1 LKQIIERRIFLPL
14 TTRTNTKFLNIFCRC
29 SGWFFLSSFF
39 LFIFFSCATRPT
51 SESART
57 SVESFAAAETVVP
70 SWQAVAQG
78 IGFFHGKAGAPE
90 FEFWALKIEL
100 STPGLQIVVKGG
112 AQDAAGGTNRTLSVK
127 VSSFVSTNGLA
138 AGINAAPFDI
148 SSSKEGQPIKNV
160 GIVVSGGKQVAPPSP
175 RYDALVFYKDG
186 KAAIVNQAA
195 IKSTENIENAVG
207 GFHHILVNG
216 EPAERTLTRE
226 NREPRSAAGIS
237 ADGKYLYLLV
247 IDGRREGS
255 AGGTEKETALLLLA
269 LGSWNGLNLD
279 GGGSSALALR
289 GADGKVR
296 VVNVPV
302 HGGILGVERAVAGC
316 LGIAAGGL

>member
-1 LKQIIERRIFLPL
+1 LKQLKYRSIL
-14 TTRTNTKFLNIFCRC
+14 TTNQHERFKHNSLLFVLVF
-29 SGWFFLSSFF
+29 SFF
-39 LFIFFSCATRPT
+39 FYLISFLSCATRPPSNPAQT
-51 SESART
+51 PL
-57 SVESFAAAETVVP
+57 ESFATAEAVFP
-70 SWQAVAQG
+70 SWQPVAQG
-78 IGFFHGKAGAPE
+78 VGFFHGRAATPE

-100 STPGLQIVVKGG
+100 DAPALQIVVKGG
-112 AQDAAGGTNRTLSVK
+112 AQDAAGGTDRTLSAK
-127 VSSFVSTNGLA
+127 VSSFVNANGLT

-160 GIVVSGGKQVAPPSP
+160 GIVVSGGKQISPPSP

-195 IKSTENIENAVG
+195 IKSIENIENAVG

-216 EPAERTLTRE
+216 APSERTLTRE

-237 ADGKYLYLLV
+237 EDGKFLYLLV
-247 IDGRREGS
+247 IDGRRADS

-269 LGSWNGLNLD
+269 LGSWNGLNFD

-296 VVNVPV
+296 VVNTPV
-302 HGGILGVERAVAGC
+302 HGGILGMERAVAGC
-316 LGIAAGGL
+316 LGILADRF

>member
-1 LKQIIERRIFLPL
+1 MLNLSKTSQYILRGFL
-14 TTRTNTKFLNIFCRC
+14 
-29 SGWFFLSSFF
+29 FLSVSILF
-39 LFIFFSCATRPT
+39 LSCATHPP
-51 SESART
+51 SYPART
-57 SVESFAAAETVVP
+57 LSESFATAEAVVP
-70 SWQAVAQG
+70 QWQPFAQG
-78 IGFFHGKAGAPE
+78 IGFFHGRTKVPE
-90 FEFWALKIEL
+90 FEFWALKIDL
-100 STPGLQIVVKGG
+100 AAPSLQIVVKGG
-112 AQDAAGGTNRTLSVK
+112 AEDTEGGTDRTLSVK
-127 VSSFVSTNGLA
+127 VSSFVSANGLT

-148 SSSKEGQPIKNV
+148 ATSKEGQPLKNI
-160 GIVVSGGKQVAPPSP
+160 GIVVSGGRLITPTNP

-216 EPAERTLTRE
+216 EPAERTLSRE

-247 IDGRREGS
+247 IDGRRADSG
-255 AGGTEKETALLLLA
+255 GGTEKETALLLLA

-279 GGGSSALALR
+279 GGGSTALALR

-296 VVNVPV
+296 VVNTPV
-302 HGGILGVERAVAGC
+302 HGGIPGLERAVAGC
-316 LGIAAGGL
+316 LGIAAVGF

>member
-1 LKQIIERRIFLPL
+1 LAL
-14 TTRTNTKFLNIFCRC
+14 
-29 SGWFFLSSFF
+29 GFFAVSFV
-39 LFIFFSCATRPT
+39 FISCATRPP
-51 SESART
+51 SNAARDP
-57 SVESFAAAETVVP
+57 VESFAAAEAVVP
-70 SWQAVAQG
+70 RWQAAARGVG
-78 IGFFHGKAGAPE
+78 VFHGKAGATE

-100 STPGLQIVVKGG
+100 GAPGLQVVVKGG
-112 AQDAAGGTNRTLSVK
+112 AQDAAGGTLSVK
-127 VSSFVSTNGLA
+127 VSSFVSANGLT

-160 GIVVSGGKQVAPPSP
+160 GIVVSGGKQISPPSP
-175 RYDALVFYKDG
+175 RYDAIVFYKDG

-207 GFHHILVNG
+207 GFFQILVNG
-216 EPAERTLTRE
+216 APADRTLTRE

-237 ADGKYLYLLV
+237 KDGKYLYLLV
-247 IDGRREGS
+247 IDGRRSDS

-279 GGGSSALALR
+279 GGGSTALALR
-289 GADGKVR
+289 SADGRVR

-302 HGGILGVERAVAGC
+302 HGGILGMERAVAGC
-316 LGIAAGGL
+316 LGIIAGGL

>member
-1 LKQIIERRIFLPL
+1 MGKIQKIKCYNL
-14 TTRTNTKFLNIFCRC
+14 
-29 SGWFFLSSFF
+29 LSF
-39 LFIFFSCATRPT
+39 LFVSILLISCATRPP
-51 SESART
+51 SETARA
-57 SVESFAAAETVVP
+57 SVESFAAVEAVLP
-70 SWQAVAQG
+70 NWQTVAQG
-78 IGFFHGKAGAPE
+78 VGFFHGRTAVPE
-90 FEFWALKIEL
+90 FEFWALRIEL
-100 STPGLQIVVKGG
+100 DAPGLQVVVKGG
-112 AQDAAGGTNRTLSVK
+112 TPDAAGGTERTLSVK
-127 VSSFVSTNGLA
+127 VSSFVRENGLT

-148 SSSKEGQPIKNV
+148 SSSKEGQPIKNA

-207 GFHHILVNG
+207 GFFQILVNG
-216 EPAERTLTRE
+216 APAERTLTRE

-279 GGGSSALALR
+279 GGGSTALALR
-289 GADGKVR
+289 GADGNVR

-302 HGGILGVERAVAGC
+302 HGGILGMERAVAGC

>member
-1 LKQIIERRIFLPL
+1 MGKIYKTIRYNLLGL
-14 TTRTNTKFLNIFCRC
+14 
-29 SGWFFLSSFF
+29 LSL
-39 LFIFFSCATRPT
+39 LFIFISCATRPP
-51 SESART
+51 SEPARA
-57 SVESFAAAETVVP
+57 SVESFATVEAVVP
-70 SWQAVAQG
+70 RWQLIARGVG
-78 IGFFHGKAGAPE
+78 VFHGKAGAPE

-100 STPGLQIVVKGG
+100 SAPGLQVVVKGG
-112 AQDAAGGTNRTLSVK
+112 AQDAAGGTLSVR
-127 VSSFVSTNGLA
+127 VSSFVSANGLT

-160 GIVVSGGKQVAPPSP
+160 GIVISGGKQISTPSP
-175 RYDALVFYKDG
+175 RYDAIVFYKDG

-207 GFHHILVNG
+207 GFYQILVNG
-216 EPAERTLTRE
+216 ALAERTLTRE

-237 ADGKYLYLLV
+237 ADGKYLYLAV

-269 LGSWNGLNLD
+269 LGSWNGLNFD
-279 GGGSSALALR
+279 GGGSTALALR
-289 GADGKVR
+289 GTDGRVR

-302 HGGILGVERAVAGC
+302 HGGIVGVERAVAGC

>member
-1 LKQIIERRIFLPL
+1 MS
-14 TTRTNTKFLNIFCRC
+14 N
-29 SGWFFLSSFF
+29 LSKTSQYTLRGF
-39 LFIFFSCATRPT
+39 LFLTVSILFLSCATRPP
-51 SESART
+51 S
-57 SVESFAAAETVVP
+57 ESFAAAEAVVP
-70 SWQAVAQG
+70 QWQPFAQG
-78 IGFFHGKAGAPE
+78 VGFFHGRTAVSE
-90 FEFWALKIEL
+90 FEFWALKIDL
-100 STPGLQIVVKGG
+100 AAPSLKIVVKGG
-112 AQDAAGGTNRTLSVK
+112 AEDTEGGTNRTLSVK
-127 VSSFVSTNGLA
+127 VSSFVSANGLT

-148 SSSKEGQPIKNV
+148 ATSKEGQPLKNI
-160 GIVVSGGKQVAPPSP
+160 GIVVSGGRLITPTNP

-216 EPAERTLTRE
+216 EPAERTLSRE

-247 IDGRREGS
+247 IDGRRADSG
-255 AGGTEKETALLLLA
+255 GGTEKETALLLLA

-279 GGGSSALALR
+279 GGGSTALALR

-296 VVNVPV
+296 VVNTPV
-302 HGGILGVERAVAGC
+302 HGGILGLERAVAGC
-316 LGIAAGGL
+316 LGIIADKL